1 MSDSAKRILIVD
13 DDPDI
18 VLVLVSLLEEAG
30 YDVSTAEQTE
40 ELARLTEGGAP
51 PDLIVLDRHLSGL
64 DGSQVARQ
72 LKARETTRQI
82 PILML
87 SAHPDAGREAQAA
100 GADGFLS
107 KPFDLDVLLK
117 TVGAFFV

>member
-30 YDVSTAEQTE
+30 YDVSTAERTE

-100 GADGFLS
+100 GADGFLP